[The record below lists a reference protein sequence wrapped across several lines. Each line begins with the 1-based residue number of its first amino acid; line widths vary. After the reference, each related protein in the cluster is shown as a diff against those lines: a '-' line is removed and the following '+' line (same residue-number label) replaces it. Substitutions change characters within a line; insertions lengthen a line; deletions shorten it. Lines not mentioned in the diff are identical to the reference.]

1 MEVKHDFVVNKMKY
15 IRSLNNQ
22 IKFEEVGKSVE
33 GRSINM
39 LSFGRGDIKILLW
52 SQMHG
57 DEATATAGLLSVF
70 YYFAKNDNEKFVQ
83 RLYNNLSI
91 HAIIM
96 LNPDGAQK
104 YQRRNAQGIDIN
116 RDAQHLAT
124 PEGQTLKKMYERIK
138 PDFGFNLHDMRGKE
152 TVGESGIIL
161 TNALMAPPYNHANED
176 SPTRIRAKKLVVVIK
191 NVLDKF
197 IAGHVARYKA
207 DYMPRAFGD
216 AFQNW
221 DVSTVLIESGIPSSP
236 EPQQLTRLSYLSLL
250 AAFDAISEDY
260 YKDIDPAEYDQIP
273 LEGIQL
279 FDLMI
284 ENAVIYNGKNQDP
297 FRGDIGINISRKWE
311 DNKTILKGTI
321 VDIGD
326 LSITSGQKVIKG
338 DNLIVIPGL
347 IMLSDNSVEETLKKG
362 ITTPIRTNNPKA
374 EELPV
379 YSDVTEI
386 SLKQISSYT
395 SKPAKILKI
404 EDKGIIDIDN
414 YADLLIFKNTDPKN
428 LLMNNLIYVI
438 KNGQVVY
445 QK

>member
-1 MEVKHDFVVNKMKY
+1 
-15 IRSLNNQ
+15 
-22 IKFEEVGKSVE
+22 
-33 GRSINM
+33 
-39 LSFGRGDIKILLW
+39 
-52 SQMHG
+52 
-57 DEATATAGLLSVF
+57 
-70 YYFAKNDNEKFVQ
+70 
-83 RLYNNLSI
+83 
-91 HAIIM
+91 
-96 LNPDGAQK
+96 
-104 YQRRNAQGIDIN
+104 
-116 RDAQHLAT
+116 
-124 PEGQTLKKMYERIK
+124 
-138 PDFGFNLHDMRGKE
+138 
-152 TVGESGIIL
+152 
-161 TNALMAPPYNHANED
+161 
-176 SPTRIRAKKLVVVIK
+176 
-191 NVLDKF
+191 
-197 IAGHVARYKA
+197 
-207 DYMPRAFGD
+207 
-216 AFQNW
+216 
-221 DVSTVLIESGIPSSP
+221 
-236 EPQQLTRLSYLSLL
+236 
-250 AAFDAISEDY
+250 
-260 YKDIDPAEYDQIP
+260 
-273 LEGIQL
+273 
-279 FDLMI
+279 MI